1 MFWLHAT
8 CEITGSTEALLLSNC
23 NRQIKAANEK
33 AYISMEKSAEEKEK
47 GNQAFKDQDYP
58 KAVQHYTE
66 ALKRGPPEVI
76 EYMRSISKVLHS
88 SLIFVMEVEK
98 LATENIIIS

>member
-1 MFWLHAT
+1 MDK
-8 CEITGSTEALLLSNC
+8 C
-23 NRQIKAANEK
+23 
-33 AYISMEKSAEEKEK
+33 AEEKEK

-76 EYMRSISKVLHS
+76 DHIR
-88 SLIFVMEVEK
+88 
-98 LATENIIIS
+98 LALEMHHINSVY